1 MSNLPE
7 QTWPV
12 YATDEDIAVRAGGDF
27 VTLCPPWQQMAAGT
41 DGFFS
46 SGSPWVFNSV
56 GTNFQSNCVHPNQ
69 VVWLSSPKSQYPG
82 FGQLLAIDSVSG
94 SSLTLR
100 RLHKNLNVGNPPG
113 PSAGLTNITF
123 AINTLDPQT
132 EEASFDIKR
141 RFAIDER
148 IIARAS
154 SWIYDLR
161 DLRIATVLSVL
172 FDRYTAETRSERGDF
187 PKKAAVMRQQL
198 DDVLARVQVR
208 WGPFGNSAEPSTLFS
223 CKLSR

>member
-1 MSNLPE
+1 MSSLPE
-7 QTWPV
+7 QTTPV
-12 YATDEDIAVRAGGDF
+12 YASDEDIAVRAGADF
-27 VTLCPPWQQMAAGT
+27 ITLCPPWQQMASGT
-41 DGFFS
+41 DGYFN

-56 GTNFQSNCVHPNQ
+56 ATNFQSNNVVPNQ
-69 VVWLSSPKSQYPG
+69 VVWLSAPKTQYPG
-82 FGQLLAIDSVSG
+82 SGQLLAIDSVLG
-94 SSLTLR
+94 TSLVLR
-100 RLHKNLNVGNPPG
+100 RLHKDLNIGNPPG
-113 PSAGLTNITF
+113 PAAGLTGIAF

-141 RFAIDER
+141 RFAIDEN

-172 FDRYTAETRSERGDF
+172 YDRYTSEARTDRGDF
-187 PKKAAVMRQQL
+187 AIKIQRIRQQL
-198 DDVLARVQVR
+198 DDVLVRVQVR

-223 CKLSR
+223 CKISR